1 MTHTRQFGA
10 AEHWRQQ
17 LTDWA
22 LPLDLLASVEA
33 SPYGWSRRVWKQK
46 GERGLDPDA
55 GTLTTNLVSELAGA
69 SGSVIDIGAG
79 SGRASLP
86 LVQRG
91 HPVTMVEPNENML
104 ASLREL
110 TATFPVEIVDG
121 RWPEVEKEVKPH
133 RVAMSAHV
141 VYDVAEL
148 VPFLEAMDRT
158 AEAGVVVEMTPNHPW
173 SSLRDLY
180 WEFHQLNRPAGPT
193 TEDLAAVVI
202 DLGREPQIERWNR
215 PSDMV
220 YETIDEIVEMT
231 GRRLVLPPAR
241 WPELE
246 ERLRPRIVG
255 ALGAY
260 QVGPLEREIT
270 TVWWRT
276 GNSL

>member
-1 MTHTRQFGA
+1 MITA

-17 LTDWA
+17 LEDWA
-22 LPLDLLASVEA
+22 LPPDLLASVEA

-55 GTLTTNLVSELAGA
+55 GSLTTNLVSELAGPN
-69 SGSVIDIGAG
+69 GSVIDIGAG
-79 SGRASLP
+79 TGRASLP
-86 LVQRG
+86 LVRRG
-91 HPVTMVEPNENML
+91 HPVTMVEPNANML

-110 TATFPVEIVDG
+110 TQTLRRDNRPVEIVDG
-121 RWPEVEKEVKPH
+121 RWPEVENEVKPH

-148 VPFLEAMDRT
+148 VPFLEAMDGI
-158 AEAGVVVEMTPNHPW
+158 AEAGVVIEMTPNHPW

-180 WEFHQLNRPAGPT
+180 WEFHQLARPPGPV
-193 TEDLAAVVI
+193 TEDLVAVVI
-202 DLGREPQIERWNR
+202 DLGREPQIQRWNH

-255 ALGAY
+255 APGAY